1 MRSVL
6 KNFMRKTD
14 FLLTYDVLCQSF
26 ISHVNI
32 FQYKYKKI
40 MSYSHRVTMSLPI
53 LPPPSIDP

>member
-32 FQYKYKKI
+32 FRCKYKKI
-40 MSYSHRVTMSLPI
+40 MSYSHLVIMSLPI